1 MTTNSPMNHTQMTQ
15 HTKMSHPFV
24 DPDQS
29 EMDFFRNWATYT
41 KNIKTLSQKKTAGK
55 IGGIKCIDDVIAL

>member
-1 MTTNSPMNHTQMTQ
+1 MSHSQMTQ

-55 IGGIKCIDDVIAL
+55 IGGIK